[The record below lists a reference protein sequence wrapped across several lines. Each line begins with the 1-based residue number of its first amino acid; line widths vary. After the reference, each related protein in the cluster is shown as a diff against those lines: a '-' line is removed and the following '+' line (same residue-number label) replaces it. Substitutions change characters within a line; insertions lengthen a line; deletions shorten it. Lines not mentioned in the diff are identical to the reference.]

1 MRPVRLPAAA
11 TITLPRWGLIGL
23 CLLYILPGIIRRD
36 PWKTDDA
43 AGFGVMWTMAHGT
56 MADWLSPNIVGLP
69 MPNDGPL
76 AFWIGAILI
85 KLFGWV
91 TGDALAARLS
101 ILVFFAIG
109 AASVWRA
116 AFVLGGRSEAQPLK
130 LAFGGQPA
138 ALDYGRTLADGA
150 LLVYMACLGLLLR
163 SHETATPALHVA
175 LVAASFYA
183 AACVFDRT
191 RIKDALLLGATLGLL
206 VLTRGWTVPLG
217 LLMAMLLL
225 AALRYQRVLQALMLY
240 TIPVALLI
248 PLAWV
253 AAHSLL
259 VPADPVLTGQWMSGK
274 FLMEGGPTLANI
286 RIIGKTL
293 LWHAWPAWPIALWAI
308 YAWRTQACL
317 HILLPAAGIAVL
329 LLLNL
334 AAPVSRDV
342 DLLPLLPPLAIL
354 ATFGLPT
361 LKRGAINA
369 IDWFSVMALSAMA
382 AFIWLGWIAK
392 QTGWPAQL
400 AKNAFKLAPGF
411 KPEFNLIALL
421 IALASSVGWVL
432 LLQWRLGRRPP
443 VLWRAVVLSTGGL
456 VLCWLLLMTLWLP
469 WLNYGQSYADV
480 AQQIKKRLPDN
491 YRCVSARGV
500 GPAQRASF
508 AYLGEVQFSKTT
520 DERCEYLLVQDTGV
534 RKQRAQLSEVGS
546 EFTLLWQGR
555 RASDRNESFRLFKR
569 DTP

>member
-1 MRPVRLPAAA
+1 MRPVRLSAAA

-23 CLLYILPGIIRRD
+23 CLLYILPGFIRRD

-76 AFWIGAILI
+76 AFWIGAVLI

-91 TGDALAARLS
+91 AGDVLAARLS
-101 ILVFFAIG
+101 TLVFFAIG

-116 AFVLGGRSEAQPLK
+116 AYVLGGRGEAQPLK

-150 LLVYMACLGLLLR
+150 LLIYMACLGLLLR

-183 AACVFDRT
+183 AACVFDRA
-191 RIKDALLLGATLGLL
+191 RPKDALLLGATLGLL

-217 LLMAMLLL
+217 LVMAMLLL
-225 AALRYQRVLQALMLY
+225 AALRYQRVLQQLMLY
-240 TIPVALLI
+240 SLPLALLI
-248 PLAWV
+248 PLAWI

-259 VPADPVLTGQWMSGK
+259 VPADQGLAGHWMGSK
-274 FLMEGGPTLANI
+274 FLMAGGPTLTNI
-286 RIIGKTL
+286 RFLGKTL

-308 YAWRTQACL
+308 YAWRTHVSL
-317 HILLPAAGIAVL
+317 HILLPAAGIAAL

-361 LKRGAINA
+361 LKRGTINA
-369 IDWFSVMALSAMA
+369 IDWFSVMTLSAIA

-411 KPEFNLIALL
+411 KPEFNLVALL

-469 WLNYGQSYADV
+469 WLNYGQSYAEV
-480 AQQIKKRLPDN
+480 ARQINQRLPDT
-491 YRCVSARGV
+491 YQCVSARGV

-508 AYLGEVQFSKTT
+508 AYLGDVRFSKTA
-520 DERCEYLLVQDTGV
+520 DERCEFLLVQDTGV
-534 RKQRAQLSEVGS
+534 RKQRAQLSVVDS

-569 DTP
+569 ALP

>member
-1 MRPVRLPAAA
+1 MRPVRLSAAA
-11 TITLPRWGLIGL
+11 TLTLPRWGLLGL

-43 AGFGVMWTMAHGT
+43 AGFGIMWTMAHGT
-56 MADWLSPNIVGLP
+56 LADWLSPNIVGLP

-76 AFWIGAILI
+76 AFWIGAVLI

-101 ILVFFAIG
+101 TLVFFAIG

-116 AFVLGGRSEAQPLK
+116 AYVLGGRGEAQPLK

-150 LLVYMACLGLLLR
+150 LLIYVASLGLLLR

-183 AACVFDRT
+183 AACVFDRA
-191 RIKDALLLGATLGLL
+191 RIKDALLLGAILGML

-225 AALRYQRVLQALMLY
+225 SVLRYQRVLQKLLMY
-240 TIPVALLI
+240 TVPVALLI
-248 PLAWV
+248 PLAWI
-253 AAHSLL
+253 AAHAALL
-259 VPADPVLTGQWMSGK
+259 PADHSLAGSWMIGK
-274 FLMEGGPTLANI
+274 FLMAGGPTLSNI
-286 RIIGKTL
+286 RFLSKTL
-293 LWHAWPAWPIALWAI
+293 LWYAWPAWPIAIWAI
-308 YAWRTQACL
+308 YAWRTQASL
-317 HILLPAAGIAVL
+317 HILLPAAGIGVL

-334 AAPVSRDV
+334 ASPASRDV

-369 IDWFSVMALSAMA
+369 IDWFSVMTLSAIA
-382 AFIWLGWIAK
+382 GFIWLGWMAK

-411 KPEFNLIALL
+411 KPEFNAVAFM
-421 IALASSVGWVL
+421 IALASTIGWL
-432 LLQWRLGRRPP
+432 LLLNWRLGRRPP

-469 WLNYGQSYADV
+469 WLNYGQSYDGV
-480 AQQIKKRLPDN
+480 AQNIKTHLPDD

-508 AYLGEVQFSKTT
+508 AYLGEVRFERSG
-520 DERCEYLLVQDTGV
+520 DERCEFLLVQDSGL
-534 RKQRAQLSEVGS
+534 RKQRAQLSPVDPQ
-546 EFTLLWQGR
+546 FKLLWQGR
-555 RASDRNESFRLFKR
+555 RASDRHEFFRLFKR
-569 DTP
+569 NSP